1 MNKKIL
7 ISVGVALLIIIIIII
22 IVSIHYKKDM
32 FTSDDDTIV
41 NYLSTTNNGQV
52 ATSFLQNMM
61 TYVSGLSNLNVT
73 EYQSF
78 MSVNSDDIGTDN
90 FGQYLFAD
98 SSGNIYINNSVY
110 DMIKT
115 LQNFESLNLTTKY
128 AVIYV
133 ILNNLVNEQ
142 LSS

>member
-7 ISVGVALLIIIIIII
+7 ISVGVALLIVIII

-32 FTSDDDTIV
+32 FTSDDDDSIV
-41 NYLSTTNNGQV
+41 NYLSTANNGQV

-73 EYQSF
+73 DYQSF
-78 MSVNSDDIGTDN
+78 MSVNSNNIGSNN

-128 AVIYV
+128 TVIYV

>member
-7 ISVGVALLIIIIIII
+7 ISVGVALLIVIII

-32 FTSDDDTIV
+32 FTSDDDNTIV

-73 EYQSF
+73 EYQNF
-78 MSVNSDDIGTDN
+78 MSVNSNDIGTDN

-128 AVIYV
+128 TVIYV

>member
-7 ISVGVALLIIIIIII
+7 ISVGVALLIVIII

-32 FTSDDDTIV
+32 YTSDDDDTIV

-73 EYQSF
+73 EYQNF
-78 MSVNSDDIGTDN
+78 MSVNSNDIGTDN

-128 AVIYV
+128 TVIYV